1 MKRVASIAAAALLL
15 SGLPGPALAQTK
27 APAKAAAKAPAAGP
41 ASTEQQDHAVQDF
54 AVLASAM
61 RSDKV
66 GDDVK
71 AALMGCIYSNN
82 LKTISDAVDKVIAA
96 NPGKVDRAKP
106 DDLLSVMVAVC
117 SYKPSEAAAA
127 GKAPPPAGA
136 PTGR

>member
-1 MKRVASIAAAALLL
+1 MNRVAFIALAALLL
-15 SGLPGPALAQTK
+15 PGSALAATK
-27 APAKAAAKAPAAGP
+27 APAKTATKAPATAP

-66 GDDVK
+66 ADDVK

-96 NPGKVDRAKP
+96 NPGKVDRTKP

-117 SYKPSEAAAA
+117 GYEPS
-127 GKAPPPAGA
+127 KATSAPPAGA
-136 PTGR
+136 PAGR

>member
-1 MKRVASIAAAALLL
+1 MKRVATIAAAALLL
-15 SGLPGPALAQTK
+15 SGLSGPALAQTK
-27 APAKAAAKAPAAGP
+27 APAKAPAAAP

-71 AALMGCIYSNN
+71 AALMGCIYSNS
-82 LKTISDAVDKVIAA
+82 LKTISDAIDKVIVA
-96 NPGKVDRAKP
+96 NPGKVDRTKP
-106 DDLLSVMVAVC
+106 EDLLSVMVAVC
-117 SYKPSEAAAA
+117 GYKPSAAPAA
-127 GKAPPPAGA
+127 GQATPPAAA